1 MTTPQNER
9 REHRRL
15 KIKVPIEL
23 YTENSSSPIR
33 GATSDLSLTG
43 CYIETIFPFPVGTQL
58 EMKLQLEG
66 TVLLLGTVVT
76 SDPQVGNGIHFT
88 RMLPEDIEELRTLLE
103 AAEKKE

>member
-1 MTTPQNER
+1 MPENER
-9 REHRRL
+9 REHQRL

-23 YTENSSSPIR
+23 YTEDSSSPIR

-66 TVLLLGTVVT
+66 TLLLLGTVVT

-88 RMLPEDIEELRTLLE
+88 RMLPEDIEELRAFLE
-103 AAEKKE
+103 AAEKKD